1 MTKTAIGI
9 TALAIH
15 LIICILIWSGI
26 RTGFLKAKMYML
38 SLAVFVPVWGPVCVL
53 LIHFQLFSGTDQVK
67 TVELKSSRVNEEIIR
82 TCFGHGEMT
91 GMCFPLEE
99 ALLLNDPSK
108 KPELIMNVLNDK
120 LREYVELLKQK
131 RMNEDVEVVHYA
143 ITAMVEL
150 SKEYDY
156 RLQKIE
162 KKIYE

>member
-67 TVELKSSRVNEEIIR
+67 TVGVEKLRVNEEIYKN
-82 TCFGHGEMT
+82 M
-91 GMCFPLEE
+91 FP
-99 ALLLNDPSK
+99 ATSCRPS
-108 KPELIMNVLNDK
+108 VLF
-120 LREYVELLKQK
+120 VE
-131 RMNEDVEVVHYA
+131 RNC
-143 ITAMVEL
+143 
-150 SKEYDY
+150 
-156 RLQKIE
+156 
-162 KKIYE
+162 